1 MNNELAKIEDGKIV
15 VAENIIKEINKFQKT
30 KLKMDLM
37 QEELKEN
44 LKNLMEQV
52 GADKYVSPDG
62 TIVVNYYPERTSK
75 RLDSTT
81 LKKEQPDLYE
91 KYLKDS
97 ITKAYVKLT
106 VK

>member
-1 MNNELAKIEDGKIV
+1 MSNELAKIEDGKIV
-15 VAENIIKEINKFQKT
+15 VAENIIKEINKFQKV
-30 KLKMDLM
+30 KLKMDLV

-62 TIVVNYYPERTSK
+62 TIVVNYYPERVSK

-97 ITKAYVKLT
+97 ITKSYVKLT

>member
-15 VAENIIKEINKFQKT
+15 VAENVIKEINKFQKA

-44 LKNLMEQV
+44 LKRLMEEV
-52 GADKYVSPDG
+52 GAEKYTSPDG
-62 TIVVNYYPERTSK
+62 TIVVSYFPERTSK
-75 RLDSTT
+75 RLDSTL

>member
-1 MNNELAKIEDGKIV
+1 MNNEIVKIEDGKIV
-15 VAENIIKEINKFQKT
+15 VAENIIKEINKFQKA
-30 KLKMDLM
+30 KLKMDII

-44 LKNLMEQV
+44 LKNLMETV

-62 TIVVNYYPERTSK
+62 TIIVNYYPEKSSK
-75 RLDSTT
+75 RFDTTT
-81 LKKEQPDLYE
+81 LKQEAPDLYE